1 MVEGGVY
8 MIERQKK
15 IVELIL
21 KNSDTYLNAD
31 EIAQYLNVSNR
42 TIRNDI
48 KYINTDFLN
57 SLIISVKSKG
67 YTLNTES
74 YEIDKI
80 NDLLKSLNEKD
91 SKTII
96 NLGYR
101 LLMENSEITLN
112 KLEKDYHVSRT
123 ELLDYLSRIQ
133 AWCEKFNVKIEIK
146 RKKGISILG
155 SVTNI
160 NNAILHLNQLSEED
174 NSVEH
179 LILNELPKSHV
190 NAILNI
196 VQKNL
201 AKYHI
206 STSNFKIRQLVI
218 HLILIM
224 KRKEPEKIS
233 WKINKEALEISR
245 KCISEINSKLRYNL
259 DDETSKL
266 FSFFISY
273 HFNKFELGVEKI
285 FIESYINRLITLMEE
300 KVGVKFSEDN
310 LLKENLYSH
319 FSRTYLRLIKNIYLN
334 NPLVN
339 NIKKLY
345 PFIFSVLFEVIEK
358 LSEESDITLSEDE
371 IAFLTIHFQ
380 SSIERNEEEQ
390 FNIVIACYYGLGIS
404 SLLET
409 KISKLSKQINIIDT
423 IKLEEINDYDF
434 SNIDLLVTTN
444 EIEQSKIMCDVNI
457 LVVTPLFSK
466 EDENKIKDYLNEKRN
481 PVAINDKLDSINIIV
496 ETDKENYDN
505 MLSIFERVNVI
516 LKNNKAIENEY
527 IDSALEREKF
537 SSTYIGKGI
546 AIPHGNPE
554 RVLQSHIIVFKSKKD
569 IKWKQ
574 YNVNLVF
581 FLAISKKD
589 LAVAKSFIQS
599 IAQLSEIEIKRM
611 LYLSDKQIK
620 DNLINLIKE

>member
-1 MVEGGVY
+1 
-8 MIERQKK
+8 
-15 IVELIL
+15 
-21 KNSDTYLNAD
+21 
-31 EIAQYLNVSNR
+31 
-42 TIRNDI
+42 
-48 KYINTDFLN
+48 
-57 SLIISVKSKG
+57 
-67 YTLNTES
+67 
-74 YEIDKI
+74 
-80 NDLLKSLNEKD
+80 
-91 SKTII
+91 
-96 NLGYR
+96 
-101 LLMENSEITLN
+101 
-112 KLEKDYHVSRT
+112 
-123 ELLDYLSRIQ
+123 
-133 AWCEKFNVKIEIK
+133 
-146 RKKGISILG
+146 
-155 SVTNI
+155 
-160 NNAILHLNQLSEED
+160 
-174 NSVEH
+174 
-179 LILNELPKSHV
+179 
-190 NAILNI
+190 
-196 VQKNL
+196 
-201 AKYHI
+201 
-206 STSNFKIRQLVI
+206 
-218 HLILIM
+218 
-224 KRKEPEKIS
+224 
-233 WKINKEALEISR
+233 
-245 KCISEINSKLRYNL
+245 
-259 DDETSKL
+259 
-266 FSFFISY
+266 
-273 HFNKFELGVEKI
+273 
-285 FIESYINRLITLMEE
+285 MEE

-339 NIKKLY
+339 NTKKLY